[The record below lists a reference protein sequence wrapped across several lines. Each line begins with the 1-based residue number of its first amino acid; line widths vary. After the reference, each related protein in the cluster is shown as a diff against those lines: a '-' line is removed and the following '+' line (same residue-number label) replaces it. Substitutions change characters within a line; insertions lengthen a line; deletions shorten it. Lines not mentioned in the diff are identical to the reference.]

1 MESENCELSDQNA
14 VNLTI
19 SKAEARRRRIL
30 ENSNNRLGKIT
41 GRVHNEELPKVEVIE
56 TNGLYPD
63 PDFERDVF
71 EASSSLNPSNNQ
83 DVFEL
88 LKTLQQDK
96 NITSE
101 ESQQQ
106 QQQSQVPQSPVSKF
120 IRSKYPIIIAALL
133 VYALFAL
140 RMDKLIGSSVFI
152 LLILWEVFEFTM
164 TTFIIKDP
172 TQQNQFT
179 VLIGMFLGL
188 DARAIQ
194 ILMKV
199 IGLFNKILR
208 DIATFLF
215 TFVFAHLFYSYTITG
230 ESLSEILDKDFNNLL
245 AKDEL

>member
-1 MESENCELSDQNA
+1 MESENSEHSEQNT
-14 VNLTI
+14 VNSTI

-41 GRVHNEELPKVEVIE
+41 GRVHNEEIPNVEVAE
-56 TNGLYPD
+56 TNGVYPD
-63 PDFERDVF
+63 PEFERDVF
-71 EASSSLNPSNNQ
+71 EASTSLNPSSNQ

-101 ESQQQ
+101 PTQQQ
-106 QQQSQVPQSPVSKF
+106 QQVPQSPFSKF
-120 IRSKYPIIIAALL
+120 IRSKYPIVILALIA
-133 VYALFAL
+133 YTLFAL
-140 RMDKLIGSSVFI
+140 RMDKLIGSLVFI

-164 TTFIIKDP
+164 TTFVLDDP
-172 TQQNQFT
+172 VQQNQFT

-194 ILMKV
+194 ILMK
-199 IGLFNKILR
+199 ILGLFNKILR

-215 TFVFAHLFYSYTITG
+215 IFVFAHLFYSYTITG
-230 ESLSEILDKDFNNLL
+230 ESMSEILDKDFNNLL
-245 AKDEL
+245 GKDEL

>member
-1 MESENCELSDQNA
+1 MID
-14 VNLTI
+14 
-19 SKAEARRRRIL
+19 
-30 ENSNNRLGKIT
+30 
-41 GRVHNEELPKVEVIE
+41 

-63 PDFERDVF
+63 PELERDVF

-101 ESQQQ
+101 ELPQQ
-106 QQQSQVPQSPVSKF
+106 QVPQSPFSKF
-120 IRSKYPIIIAALL
+120 IRSKYPIIITALL

-140 RMDKLIGSSVFI
+140 RMDNLIGSSVFI
-152 LLILWEVFEFTM
+152 LLIVWEVIEFTL
-164 TTFIIKDP
+164 TSFVLKEP
-172 TQQNQFT
+172 TQQNQLT
-179 VLIGMFLGL
+179 VIIGMFLGL

-194 ILMKV
+194 ILMK
-199 IGLFNKILR
+199 ILGLLNKILR

-230 ESLSEILDKDFNNLL
+230 ESMSEILDKDFKNLL
-245 AKDEL
+245 GKDEL

>member
-1 MESENCELSDQNA
+1 MID
-14 VNLTI
+14 
-19 SKAEARRRRIL
+19 
-30 ENSNNRLGKIT
+30 
-41 GRVHNEELPKVEVIE
+41 

-63 PDFERDVF
+63 PELERDVF
-71 EASSSLNPSNNQ
+71 EASSSLNPSSNQ

-101 ESQQQ
+101 EIPQQ
-106 QQQSQVPQSPVSKF
+106 QVPQSPFSKF
-120 IRSKYPIIIAALL
+120 IRSKYPIIITALL

-140 RMDKLIGSSVFI
+140 RMDNLIGSSVFI
-152 LLILWEVFEFTM
+152 LLILWEVTEFILTS
-164 TTFIIKDP
+164 FVLKEP

-179 VLIGMFLGL
+179 VIIGMFLGL

-194 ILMKV
+194 ILMK
-199 IGLFNKILR
+199 ILGLLNKILR

-230 ESLSEILDKDFNNLL
+230 ESMSEILDKDFKNLL
-245 AKDEL
+245 GKDEL